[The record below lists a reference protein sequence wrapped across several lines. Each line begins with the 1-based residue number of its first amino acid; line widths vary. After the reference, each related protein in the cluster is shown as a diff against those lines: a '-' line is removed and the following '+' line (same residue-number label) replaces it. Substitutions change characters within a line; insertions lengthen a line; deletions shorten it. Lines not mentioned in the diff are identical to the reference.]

1 MYTLF
6 EQKAGGSAKKIPNAM
21 SFSTKKEAE
30 IELARCAAVD
40 AESKSHAFQ
49 WVDSSVVADWEAD
62 GIDCSFF
69 EGAGYYYIQ
78 TMPYR
83 LWLSKEQIKEGI
95 PAYSYDTMYHSVE
108 IDEEYDEQ

>member
-6 EQKAGGSAKKIPNAM
+6 EKKAGGSAKKSPNAM
-21 SFSTKKEAE
+21 SFSTEKEAE

-49 WVDSSVVADWEAD
+49 WVDSSVVADWEED
-62 GIDCSFF
+62 DIDCSFF

-78 TMPYR
+78 AIPYEI
-83 LWLSKEQIKEGI
+83 WLSKDQIREGI
-95 PAYSYDTMYHSVE
+95 NGYNYDTMYYFVE
-108 IDEEYDEQ
+108 EEEADDEQ